1 MGREVRMPKYDD
13 QYHDEKVR
21 SDILALR
28 RQFPDKIFA
37 LTPYELPA
45 AQGFYKLKVAV
56 LGADEFA
63 SDPSDDIFRSA
74 SDAND
79 WVRKIDGL
87 LGRDRETSKAIV
99 ADVARRAAMAAHGDE
114 AVAAVYLTEGEI
126 QTLIE
131 GGVDAG
137 YNASN
142 PDENDPELE
151 ASMQKLSAALE
162 ELTGGYGMA
171 R

>member
-1 MGREVRMPKYDD
+1 MPMTNYNNAVYDD
-13 QYHDEKVR
+13 KAR
-21 SDILALR
+21 RDILTLR
-28 RQFPDKIFA
+28 RAFPDKIFA
-37 LTPYELPA
+37 LAPYAIPTA
-45 AQGFYKLKVAV
+45 PGFYKLRIAV
-56 LGADEFA
+56 LGADDFA
-63 SDPSDDIFRSA
+63 TDPTDAIFHGKH
-74 SDAND
+74 DATD
-79 WVRKIDGL
+79 WVRKIDGI
-87 LGRDRETSKAIV
+87 LGRDRATGEAIV
-99 ADVARRAAMAAHGDE
+99 ADVARRAAMPEHGDE
-114 AVAAVYLTEGEI
+114 AVAAVYLTKGEI